1 MGWPLTKR
9 LAVQRGWNGS
19 VLEFSECLFGSLQPT
34 SRWLHFHDVHS
45 LCFLQG
51 ERGLPGPSGPQ
62 GIQGCPGIRG
72 LKVGLGT
79 APSLSMQMILSCCN

>member
-1 MGWPLTKR
+1 MTVK
-9 LAVQRGWNGS
+9 VF
-19 VLEFSECLFGSLQPT
+19 LEAMCGHLQPT
-34 SRWLHFHDVHS
+34 SRWLHFHCVHS

-62 GIQGCPGIRG
+62 GIQGCSGLRG

-79 APSLSMQMILSCCN
+79 ARSLLMQMILRCCY